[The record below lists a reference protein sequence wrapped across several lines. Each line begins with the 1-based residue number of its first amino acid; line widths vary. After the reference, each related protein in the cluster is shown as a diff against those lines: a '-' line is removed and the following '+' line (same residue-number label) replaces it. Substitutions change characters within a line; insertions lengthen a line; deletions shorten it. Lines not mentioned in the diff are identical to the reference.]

1 MKSKKKPKK
10 RKSKAK
16 LKTKSKKERKN
27 ANYYIDKYLR
37 KDLLPTMFCPGCGN
51 LNVLNYTIRAID
63 NLNLEP
69 NKFVYVSGIGC
80 SSRLTAYLAADALH
94 TVHGRAIAVATGIKV
109 TNPELKIIV
118 FTGDGDLAAIGMS
131 HFMHAIRRNIDMTV
145 ICINNENYGMTG
157 GQVSPTTPMFE
168 STKSSPFGSIEHS
181 FNLAGIAKVTGASYV
196 ARWTSAHSVQAIKSI
211 EKAIAKKGFSFIE
224 IISSCPVGKRDKYK
238 NPREIMKYYLN
249 ESILYDEKETKD
261 VHSARYYEDIKDPF
275 TLYGSREKII
285 IGEFIDLERPTY
297 IELYEILK
305 KNAKEEFLRIKKQTK
320 LDGKYLK

>member
-1 MKSKKKPKK
+1 MNSKKKSKNSKFNTKPKI
-10 RKSKAK
+10 KA
-16 LKTKSKKERKN
+16 KKERKSSE
-27 ANYYIDKYLR
+27 YYINKYLR
-37 KDLLPTMFCPGCGN
+37 KDLLPAMFCPGCGN

-63 NLNLEP
+63 NLNLDP

-94 TVHGRAIAVATGIKV
+94 TVHGRAIAFATGIKV
-109 TNPELKIIV
+109 TNPDLKLIV

-181 FNLAGIAKVTGASYV
+181 FNLAGIAKAAGASYV
-196 ARWTSAHSVQAIKSI
+196 ARWTSAHSMQAIKSI
-211 EKAIAKKGFSFIE
+211 EKAISKKGFSFIE

-238 NPREIMKYYLN
+238 NPREIMKFYLN
-249 ESILYDEKETKD
+249 ESILYDENETKD
-261 VHSARYYEDIKDPF
+261 VHSARTYENLKDPF
-275 TLYGSREKII
+275 TQFGVREKII
-285 IGEFIDLERPTY
+285 IGEFTDLIRPTY
-297 IELYEILK
+297 SELYSELK
-305 KNAKEEFLRIKKQTK
+305 KKAKEEFLRIKKK
-320 LDGKYLK
+320 RNN